1 MAGTGRELSD
11 HDRYMV
17 TIYVSEMECILRI
30 NGIYGDY
37 FKEKAM
43 LCISYDINST

>member
-1 MAGTGRELSD
+1 MGYMVIIDAWEEIG
-11 HDRYMV
+11 YMV

-37 FKEKAM
+37 
-43 LCISYDINST
+43 